1 MNIKKLVFILIGV
14 VLISFGVGLLSLN
27 HYGFNLY
34 NSEGANID
42 LNGIDINDGNSSVKI
57 GPGGIHVVD
66 GDNNVKVGVNGIDIK
81 DSDGTSVK
89 IGPRFT
95 VKINDGNNKV
105 FGKGMSRKNLIRK
118 NVNEE
123 KLEDIK
129 GIKTIDVETPF
140 VDVNIIP
147 EEREDIKIHYNGY
160 LEATYIPELKTK
172 TSGDTLYI
180 MAKGDNLNS
189 YSVYSSDLKFNI
201 YIPMDFKDNI
211 KITTSSGDINVSK
224 LELSNL
230 KLDASSGDIEIYDL
244 SVDNLSI
251 GTSSGEQIVKN
262 VKSKNSNFLA
272 SSGDIEIY
280 SFIGDTNVTTSSGEI
295 NMDYEKFNNNID
307 AAASSGD
314 ITIKLPSNSEFNLN
328 ANTSSGEIESSF
340 PITVTGKQKNSL
352 SGKVGNSVNAINIT
366 TSSGDI
372 SIKH

>member
-42 LNGIDINDGNSSVKI
+42 LNGININDGNSSVKI
-57 GPGGIHVVD
+57 GP
-66 GDNNVKVGVNGIDIK
+66 K
-81 DSDGTSVK
+81 
-89 IGPRFT
+89 FT
-95 VKINDGNNKV
+95 VKANDSNNKV

-172 TSGDTLYI
+172 KSGDILYI

-189 YSVYSSDLKFNI
+189 SRVYSTDLKLNI
-201 YIPMDFKDNI
+201 YIPIAFKDNI
-211 KITTSSGDINVSK
+211 EIVTSSGDINVSK
-224 LELSNL
+224 LKLSNL
-230 KLDASSGDIEIYDL
+230 KLAASSGDIGIHDL

-251 GTSSGEQIVKN
+251 ETSSGEQIVKN

-295 NMDYEKFNNNID
+295 NMDYEKFNNSID